1 VIELVLC
8 FVWRQQQNIV
18 TAKDTFVLFVCFL
31 GSLAM
36 HQTTYDELVRFLSTS
51 ANAKERWPAS
61 VAGDSIPY
69 AERKSKKANFRK
81 KAAKFVLQDGE
92 LWQQVGEKLL
102 LVIPATKL
110 SDFLQEQ
117 HGARHHSASRMIK
130 SLKEVVYW
138 NNGHRFWY
146 HDVRQFVKDCAVCKA
161 RHKRTN
167 MDLSSAEEREETQLP
182 AQPVLPIH
190 TRVWVR
196 DPQASQHCADPF
208 RLPARIFRIK
218 ANGTYRLLWENE
230 GGYFPH
236 DRSHGPSERW
246 YSAKD
251 LITDEEKATSLAAR
265 LLEEGTEQEEEGE
278 QQQQETD
285 TTEER
290 MEIAAQ
296 EKQQHHSGKEQDE
309 EGEIAMIEQTWA
321 DEAVLNSD
329 LPLPPII
336 TNCM

>member
-1 VIELVLC
+1 
-8 FVWRQQQNIV
+8 
-18 TAKDTFVLFVCFL
+18 
-31 GSLAM
+31 M

-51 ANAKERWPAS
+51 AKAKERWPAS

-81 KAAKFVLQDGE
+81 KAAKFMLKQGE
-92 LWQQVGEKLL
+92 LWQQVGEKFL
-102 LVIPATKL
+102 LVIPTTKL

-130 SLKEVVYW
+130 NLKEVVYW

-167 MDLSSAEEREETQLP
+167 MDLSSSEERERRPNFLHNQF
-182 AQPVLPIH
+182 LPIH

-196 DPQASQHCADPF
+196 DPQASQQHSGDPF

-246 YSAKD
+246 YSAND
-251 LITDEEKATSLAAR
+251 LITDEEKRTSLAAR
-265 LLEEGTEQEEEGE
+265 LLEEGKQQEGEEEQQEEEK
-278 QQQQETD
+278 D
-285 TTEER
+285 TIEER
-290 MEIAAQ
+290 METAAQ
-296 EKQQHHSGKEQDE
+296 EKQQHHSEKEQDE
-309 EGEIAMIEQTWA
+309 EGGIAMIEQTWA
-321 DEAVLNSD
+321 DEAILNGN

-336 TNCM
+336 TNSMY